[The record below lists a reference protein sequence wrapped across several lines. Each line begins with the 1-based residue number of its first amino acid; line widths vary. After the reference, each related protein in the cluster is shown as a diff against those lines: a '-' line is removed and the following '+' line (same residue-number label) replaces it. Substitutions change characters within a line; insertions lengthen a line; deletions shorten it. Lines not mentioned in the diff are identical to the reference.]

1 MSCSSSIQFALSAPW
16 PCYKSTIWYYIP
28 CVPKCQRRRCPHITN
43 QTWTIVRRKTS
54 IVLKQNQISS
64 IRNYQ
69 EFWRITNVCWY
80 QPCWQSGA
88 IQLQRSEPSKDRFYY
103 SDGGVTLMIIW
114 DKSKCRHPLPKGRQP
129 KKMLLFFWILSK
141 WGGRGAAQFFV
152 HFWSIK
158 GV

>member
-1 MSCSSSIQFALSAPW
+1 MPHWFDSANELCYYGKSSTFKFSLCTTKNFISDTQTMANSSIFLSSINSNSLTGNFSKWGSPAIECCALFIFNSGPVTVRTIGPAGPIL
-16 PCYKSTIWYYIP
+16 KSTIWYYIP

-80 QPCWQSGA
+80 QPSW
-88 IQLQRSEPSKDRFYY
+88 
-103 SDGGVTLMIIW
+103 
-114 DKSKCRHPLPKGRQP
+114 
-129 KKMLLFFWILSK
+129 
-141 WGGRGAAQFFV
+141 
-152 HFWSIK
+152 
-158 GV
+158 